1 MQTPKRRSEQ
11 HRLAQQRTDH
21 HLTTD
26 AIAALQRELASC
38 KTRLPRLAEE
48 AQRMREMGDLS
59 ENAGYQTAKAQLTRV
74 NFRILEIEEELKY
87 AVVITRGASAG
98 GRVRTGATVT
108 VHTGNRE
115 LTFEILG
122 SQEANPGRGRI
133 SHNSPLGAALMDHVV
148 GDKITVTV
156 NGKATTYTIVAV
168 R

>member
-11 HRLAQQRTDH
+11 QRLAQQRTDH
-21 HLTTD
+21 HLTAD
-26 AIAALQRELASC
+26 AIAALQRELVVC

-48 AQRMREMGDLS
+48 TQRMREMGDLS

-74 NFRILEIEEELKY
+74 NFRILEIEDELKH

-98 GRVRTGATVT
+98 GRVRIGSTVT
-108 VHTGNRE
+108 VRTGDRE

-122 SQEANPGRGRI
+122 SKESNPTRGRI
-133 SHNSPLGAALMDHVV
+133 SHSSPLGSALMDHTTGAHV
-148 GDKITVTV
+148 TVTV

-168 R
+168 Q